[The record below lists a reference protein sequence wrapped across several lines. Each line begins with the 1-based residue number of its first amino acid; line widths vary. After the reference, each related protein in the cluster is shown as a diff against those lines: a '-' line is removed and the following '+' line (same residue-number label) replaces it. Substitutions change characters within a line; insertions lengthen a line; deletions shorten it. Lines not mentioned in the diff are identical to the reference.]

1 MYSREVTVILIFM
14 RTKISNR
21 DMFEYQNI
29 WIIKLPIIMEVFSL
43 RNEAN
48 SNSCSDDKIFLHKR
62 YKILYRKY
70 LYIRAT
76 TILV

>member
-29 WIIKLPIIMEVFSL
+29 WIIKLPIIMEVFSS
-43 RNEAN
+43 RNGAN
-48 SNSCSDDKIFLHKR
+48 SNSRSEDKIFLYKR
-62 YKILYRKY
+62 YKILYKKY